1 MALGDLTIILKN
13 FLLTSS
19 VTQLQDMEIWETI
32 GLWHY
37 PIPGY
42 YLLAQFGLGFLV
54 AMCNLVNSS
63 VLLCITDQEQL
74 TADESVVEGDKLD
87 GLNRQSLTIYSLLVN
102 CDEMMNMRSIVK
114 FTYFLQDYEIFA
126 NVGT

>member
-1 MALGDLTIILKN
+1 MLVALEDLTIILKKL
-13 FLLTSS
+13 LLTSS

-37 PIPGY
+37 SIPGY

-63 VLLCITDQEQL
+63 VFLCITDEGQL
-74 TADESVVEGDKLD
+74 TADESVVEGD
-87 GLNRQSLTIYSLLVN
+87 RTRWS
-102 CDEMMNMRSIVK
+102 E
-114 FTYFLQDYEIFA
+114 
-126 NVGT
+126 